1 MPKSPLSCCVPKNRS
16 SPAGT
21 DQCQDDKEGWR
32 SGCKGGRKK
41 HCLDLQLVVQL
52 IIDIDDCDNQT
63 GNTLPS
69 SLRPSM
75 DSNFGFSETAAAHP
89 RSKQLGIR
97 LREKDL
103 GEIISNHIDSS
114 KTRE

>member
-1 MPKSPLSCCVPKNRS
+1 LLRIRSYLSCRININPIYAEKSIILAASLKNRF

-21 DQCQDDKEGWR
+21 DQFHLAKDHSTLVGWMAYKDDKEGWR

-41 HCLDLQLVVQL
+41 HCLDLQLVVRL

-69 SLRPSM
+69 SL
-75 DSNFGFSETAAAHP
+75 
-89 RSKQLGIR
+89 
-97 LREKDL
+97 
-103 GEIISNHIDSS
+103 
-114 KTRE
+114 